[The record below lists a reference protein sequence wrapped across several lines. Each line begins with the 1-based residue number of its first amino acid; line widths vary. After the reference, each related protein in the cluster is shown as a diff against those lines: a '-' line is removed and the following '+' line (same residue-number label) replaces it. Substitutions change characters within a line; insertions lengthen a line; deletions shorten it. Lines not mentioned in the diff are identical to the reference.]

1 MIGFAN
7 TGGGRDRL
15 RLRVFSGV
23 GSPSV
28 TAPMENDIWVNTST
42 AVSGYEFS
50 ETDHPSW
57 EKTPGFVYF
66 TSTYSGGYDARNTT
80 GLDFF
85 RKNDNSNFT
94 KLLAC
99 WQYAG
104 GSWTAKA
111 AYIYHGGTWHQFS
124 DEMRGVLFYKGDQ
137 HVELT
142 GGYASTG
149 LRMYGWTDGEWMG
162 SDAPVL
168 EIGTDMKIYQANNPK
183 FGTVFTNK
191 MLDVSACSK
200 LCVDLEYNILGKG
213 FNNGFGIHLTKT
225 NTNGYNP
232 LVTYFVDTAKEDK
245 SYNGVVTM
253 DLSGVSGNVYLAI
266 SSHRHSHLEQHP
278 YNTVTIR
285 KIWLE

>member
-15 RLRVFSGV
+15 QLRVFSGV
-23 GSPSV
+23 GSPNV

-50 ETDHPSW
+50 ETDHPSL

-94 KLLAC
+94 KLLDC

-104 GSWTAKA
+104 GSWTEKA

-149 LRMYGWTDGEWMG
+149 LRMYPWNEGWDML
-162 SDAPVL
+162 APIMN
-168 EIGTDMKIYQANNPK
+168 IGTNMVVYQDSNPR
-183 FGTVFTNK
+183 FGTIFTRNK
-191 MLDVSACSK
+191 IDVSKYKALK
-200 LCVDLEYNILGKG
+200 ADVQYDLKGPG
-213 FNNGFGIHLTKT
+213 FNNGFWLGVSTS
-225 NTNGYNP
+225 NGDQYRD
-232 LVTYFVDTAKEDK
+232 VASFMAQTDTGNK
-245 SYNGVVTM
+245 SHNGVITI
-253 DLSGVSGNVYLAI
+253 DLSNVSGSVYVYIAVV
-266 SSHRHSHLEQHP
+266 RHSHVSEYGNNP
-278 YNTVTIR
+278 VTFR